1 MGHVLI
7 VDDNTLLRKT
17 TREILAMEFP
27 DLTISEAS
35 SGAETWSVLE
45 KQVTDL
51 VFMDIRLGRENG
63 LDLTREIK
71 AKYPRIAVA
80 VFTNHDLPEYRRQA
94 ELSGAEY
101 FLSKLESKAKD
112 LTKVAGDVLSD

>member
-1 MGHVLI
+1 MGHILI

-17 TREILAMEFP
+17 TREILAREFP
-27 DLTISEAS
+27 NTTISEAS
-35 SGAETWSVLE
+35 SGNEAWAVLE
-45 KQVTDL
+45 KQVPDL
-51 VFMDIRLGRENG
+51 VFMDLRLGRENG

-71 AKYPRIAVA
+71 AKYPRVVVA

-112 LTKVAGDVLSD
+112 LTKVASQVLSD